1 MRDQALEVVRKVR
14 KVPGQNI
21 KWKLITVLLGTNDVC
36 SYNCGVR
43 SFLKD
48 TSPGAFKV
56 SQVRAEDYLK
66 ENVCRG
72 T

>member
-36 SYNCGVR
+36 FNNCGAR
-43 SFLKD
+43 LLSRN